1 MFMSI
6 SRQFVY
12 RKDLL
17 KLGMKNTHIT
27 PIVTQASVF
36 KNVPKQKGYAVQFD
50 FKQSVMIGV
59 GCELFKLGMPFRH
72 VDIVLTALSSVDI
85 VPLREIPEE
94 IPPDRKDEYIR
105 VMGEEIAYLL
115 ITAAFPVLDMTRSN
129 KKRTAPLF
137 VEVYLRK
144 ENPLK
149 DSITAEWNKDI
160 PDSFVCIRLGKL
172 IAKATWLFEGKL

>member
-36 KNVPKQKGYAVQFD
+36 KDIPKQKGYAIQFD

-72 VDIVLTALSSVDI
+72 VDLILTELSSVDI
-85 VPLREIPEE
+85 VPVMEIPKE

-105 VMGEEIAYLL
+105 AMGEEIAYLL
-115 ITAAFPVLDMTRSN
+115 ITPAFPVLDHTGSY

-137 VEVYLRK
+137 VEVYRWK

-149 DSITAEWNKDI
+149 DSITGEWDKDT
-160 PDSFVCIRLGKL
+160 PDSCVYVMLGKL
-172 IAKATWLFEGKL
+172 RAKVTWLFEGKL